1 IHIQADSDLDDL
13 KSSLCEPGTLLKD
26 LTTTYTAPLIVRYP
40 VSNSIL
46 PAKQMTNFISLQSLV
61 IFRCN
66 LSTKWFRCSFP
77 HTSGLWYLVRACCQQ
92 KFESLLTDV
101 PYCFIY
107 NEDKD
112 DEELI
117 ENEYQFNI
125 AVSKIKPN
133 EENKREI
140 SFSIRIKGR
149 KAYGDWELTEVLQ
162 QFLKRQGS
170 SLADLDQFNLVIF
183 FVIAYSELLDQDP
196 PIDSKALQMFIKDL
210 EQKKSNFR
218 VVNAN
223 EMTCREFI
231 SSFMNSEVTHVRS
244 KESELQLKAEEWING
259 SRGYGPVDYSVNL
272 GEVILLVEKAKKEN
286 FEKGVAQNIVQMH
299 SAIE

>member
-1 IHIQADSDLDDL
+1 MRATRTFLDIHIQADSDLDDL
-13 KSSLCEPGTLLKD
+13 KSSLCERQNFPKGVEPDRIRFFYNNRNEPLIAGTLLKD

-40 VSNSIL
+40 VSDSIL

-125 AVSKIKPN
+125 AVSNIKPN
-133 EENKREI
+133 EENKCEI

-149 KAYGDWELTEVLQ
+149 KAYGDWELTEVQ
-162 QFLKRQGS
+162 QFLKRQG
-170 SLADLDQFNLVIF
+170 
-183 FVIAYSELLDQDP
+183 
-196 PIDSKALQMFIKDL
+196 
-210 EQKKSNFR
+210 
-218 VVNAN
+218 
-223 EMTCREFI
+223 
-231 SSFMNSEVTHVRS
+231 
-244 KESELQLKAEEWING
+244 
-259 SRGYGPVDYSVNL
+259 
-272 GEVILLVEKAKKEN
+272 
-286 FEKGVAQNIVQMH
+286 
-299 SAIE
+299 